1 MAHLSDS
8 LGRMPFLHVAS
19 DSVSSTLDRVLL
31 KLDRLIVDELS
42 PGAKLPAE
50 STLASQL
57 GVSRLT
63 VREALKVLAGQDLI
77 ELRAGSRAT
86 VKAPSSITLSRQLGV
101 FIRRDP
107 RTVLELSE
115 LRMGL
120 EVQAAGLAAQRAT
133 RGALTSLE
141 SALVKMRSAAAD
153 FASGVGGEEAYHE
166 GDLEF
171 HEALAAASG
180 NRMLA
185 LVLTSLED
193 SMRASFI
200 HSFRGQ
206 FANGSTL
213 ADRLGLH
220 ERVAERVGAAD
231 LRGATA
237 AMTTLLSVSERD
249 LLASLG
255 PGIPPEFAP
264 RTAQNPVGESS

>member
-1 MAHLSDS
+1 MDAPRSSRASTVTALD
-8 LGRMPFLHVAS
+8 HVLAE
-19 DSVSSTLDRVLL
+19 
-31 KLDRLIVDELS
+31 LDRLILDELS

-50 STLASQL
+50 GTLATRF

-63 VREALKVLAGQDLI
+63 IREALKVLAGQDLV
-77 ELRAGSRAT
+77 ELRNGARAT
-86 VKAPSSITLSRQLGV
+86 VKAPSSSTLSRQLDV

-141 SALVKMRSAAAD
+141 NALVKMRRAADD

-166 GDLEF
+166 ADLEF

-206 FANGSTL
+206 FTNGSTL

-220 ERVAERVGAAD
+220 EHVAELVAAGD
-231 LRGATA
+231 SRGATA
-237 AMTTLLSVSERD
+237 AMTTLLAVSERD
-249 LLASLG
+249 ILASLN
-255 PGIPPEFAP
+255 PSIPPASGL
-264 RTAQNPVGESS
+264 TDPVESGESAP

>member
-1 MAHLSDS
+1 MSALTGSRPEGVTALEH
-8 LGRMPFLHVAS
+8 
-19 DSVSSTLDRVLL
+19 VLL
-31 KLDRLIVDELS
+31 KLDRLIVDELV
-42 PGAKLPAE
+42 PGARLPAE
-50 STLASQL
+50 AELASSF

-63 VREALKVLAGQDLI
+63 IREALKVLAGQELV
-77 ELRAGSRAT
+77 ELRAGARAT
-86 VKAPSSITLSRQLGV
+86 VKAPSSNSLARHLDI

-133 RGALTSLE
+133 RASVTSLDN
-141 SALVKMRSAAAD
+141 ALVKMRRAAD
-153 FASGVGGEEAYHE
+153 DFVAGNGTEDAYHE
-166 GDLEF
+166 GDVEF

-193 SMRASFI
+193 SMRASFV

-206 FANGSTL
+206 FARGSTL

-220 ERVAERVGAAD
+220 ERVAELVAAGD
-231 LRGATA
+231 ARGATA
-237 AMTTLLSVSERD
+237 AMTTLLAVSERD
-249 LLASLG
+249 IRAALG
-255 PGIPPEFAP
+255 PSIPAP
-264 RTAQNPVGESS
+264 GDGGGRTDPTGEPIR

>member
-1 MAHLSDS
+1 MA
-8 LGRMPFLHVAS
+8 GRNSSRGEGVTALEHVLAE
-19 DSVSSTLDRVLL
+19 
-31 KLDRLIVDELS
+31 LDRLIVDELV
-42 PGAKLPAE
+42 PGTRLPAE
-50 STLASQL
+50 AELAGRF

-63 VREALKVLAGQDLI
+63 IREALKLLAGQELV
-77 ELRAGSRAT
+77 ELRAGARAT
-86 VKAPSSITLSRQLGV
+86 VKAPSSTSLARHLDI

-133 RGALTSLE
+133 RATVTSLE
-141 SALVKMRSAAAD
+141 NALVKMRQAAD
-153 FASGVGGEEAYHE
+153 DFATGVGSEDAYHE
-166 GDLEF
+166 GDIEF

-193 SMRASFI
+193 SMRASFV

-206 FANGSTL
+206 FARGSSL

-220 ERVAERVGAAD
+220 ERVAELVAAGD
-231 LRGATA
+231 VRGATA
-237 AMTTLLSVSERD
+237 AMTTLLAVSERD
-249 LLASLG
+249 IRAGLGAS
-255 PGIPPEFAP
+255 IPAP
-264 RTAQNPVGESS
+264 ADDGRGTDPTGAPIR